1 VILMADACHAGAATR
16 ENKRRDGSS
25 VWNPEELT
33 RAFAGWE
40 TGVVVFMAS
49 LGREFSVENSAWG
62 HGAFTKALVDGIRGA
77 AAAAYEKDDILY
89 LSELT
94 TYVQR
99 TVPKLTNNSQHPT
112 IHKPE
117 TVPDYPIA
125 VLK

>member
-1 VILMADACHAGAATR
+1 
-16 ENKRRDGSS
+16 
-25 VWNPEELT
+25 
-33 RAFAGWE
+33 
-40 TGVVVFMAS
+40 VVFMAS

-62 HGAFTKALVDGIRGA
+62 HGAFTKALLDGIRGA
-77 AAAAYEKDDILY
+77 ADYEKDDILY

-94 TYVQR
+94 TYVER